1 MKTVFYQKP
10 DSGYDDVKGVR
21 YHFPRQYLS
30 RVENALD
37 DLVVYY
43 GPLTGKKGPHYS
55 GVAEVRG
62 IRKDPNAAD
71 HFYAD
76 LANYID
82 FDTDVYYRQDG
93 GFERSLVL
101 PSGAVS
107 GGRAVQA
114 VRNISDAEFAAIVQ
128 AGLSAPEEWPD
139 RDESDPADGTIESGL
154 DENPQAA
161 FERPTTT
168 QIMNR
173 KWRDRKFRRNVLT
186 AYDRTCAFTGLR
198 LINGMGR
205 PEVEAAHIRP
215 VEKGGNDSVR
225 NGIALSA
232 TVHWMFDRGLLSIGD
247 DFSILRSRH
256 LNHDV
261 SHILRVDMK
270 AEVPSDHR
278 FQPHPEYLHWHRRCI
293 FKQ

>member
-161 FERPTTT
+161 FERPTIT

-173 KWRDRKFRRNVLT
+173 KWRDRKFRRYVLT

-205 PEVEAAHIRP
+205 PEVQAAHIRP
-215 VEKGGNDSVR
+215 VENGGNDSVR

-261 SHILRVDMK
+261 SHILRADMK